1 MKLKKFFA
9 GVLAAAMMLTVGATA
24 ALATEPSITAPNN
37 KTISVKDATGNA
49 KMFKTGDA
57 TLTLTKSLEV
67 KNGTAP
73 DEMEFTFSVADSS
86 NTAVAGAT
94 TAAKFEAGQDKEI
107 KAFVAGKTYTA
118 GFTVDIEKLLGET
131 KKKTVGEYTYTLSED
146 TVKYPGVSA
155 NDSALTMK
163 ITVVNQLDEQKQPIA
178 NSYGYYVALY
188 RGGNKIEAKD
198 AFKNTYDSKSLI
210 LSKTV
215 HGALADLSKDFTFTI
230 KFTKDTSVEANNLY
244 KGPQVGTLG
253 NNVSIK
259 LAGTETTPLA
269 ANTYL
274 ELDKPY
280 TVSLRHNGSLELS
293 NLPAGIKYEVFED
306 GSEVS
311 GSDVVLNT
319 TNTSGQNVKYV
330 VTVKDANQSAVSFSG
345 NTVSGQINKE
355 NPANVTTAFHNTNN
369 AEPDM
374 GVVLDNA
381 PYIAM
386 LAIVAIGGVALMLN
400 KRRRDEE

>member
-24 ALATEPSITAPNN
+24 AFATAPDKISVPKDENNKSEAKMFTQSDDDLELTKTLTVVEGTAPNSMDFSF
-37 KTISVKDATGNA
+37 TVVKQ
-49 KMFKTGDA
+49 
-57 TLTLTKSLEV
+57 
-67 KNGTAP
+67 GTATAI
-73 DEMEFTFSVADSS
+73 DGAASDAKFTTTDANPFVGP
-86 NTAVAGAT
+86 NKEYTAT
-94 TAAKFEAGQDKEI
+94 TTVQLATVLGTDKETI
-107 KAFVAGKTYTA
+107 
-118 GFTVDIEKLLGET
+118 
-131 KKKTVGEYTYTLSED
+131 GEYYYTITEN
-146 TVKYPGVSA
+146 TPAYPGVTPVH
-155 NDSALTMK
+155 DTLTMK
-163 ITVVNQLDEQKQPIA
+163 ITVVNATGEIGGG
-178 NSYGYYVALY
+178 YGYYVALY
-188 RGGNKIEAKD
+188 RSNSDGTTEKVEAKN
-198 AFKNTYDSKSLI
+198 AFSNTYNSKNLT

-215 HGALADLSKDFTFTI
+215 HGALADLNKDFTFTI
-230 KFTKDTSVEANNLY
+230 KFTKDTGVDANNLY
-244 KGPQVGTLG
+244 MGPQVGTLG
-253 NNVSIK
+253 TNVSIK
-259 LAGTETTPLA
+259 PEGTATTPLA

-293 NLPAGIKYEVFED
+293 NLPAGIRYEVFEN

-330 VTVKDANQSAVSFSG
+330 VTVEDADQNAVTFSG
-345 NTVSGQINKE
+345 ITVSGQINKE
-355 NPANVTTAFHNTNN
+355 SPANVTTAFHNTNN

>member
-24 ALATEPSITAPNN
+24 AFATTPD
-37 KTISVKDATGNA
+37 TISVKKDGSETDA
-49 KMFKTGDA
+49 KMFTESDDD
-57 TLTLTKSLEV
+57 LVLTKTLHVV
-67 KNGTAP
+67 KGTAP
-73 DEMEFTFSVADSS
+73 DSMTFSFTVVKQGETTAINGAAS
-86 NTAVAGAT
+86 NAVFIATQDEPFVGPNKDYTAT
-94 TAAKFEAGQDKEI
+94 TTVQLATVLGNNKDK
-107 KAFVAGKTYTA
+107 
-118 GFTVDIEKLLGET
+118 
-131 KKKTVGEYTYTLSED
+131 VGEYSYTITES
-146 TVKYPGVSA
+146 TPAYPGVTPV
-155 NDSALTMK
+155 DSTLTMK

-188 RGGNKIEAKD
+188 RDNKKVEAKD
-198 AFKNTYDSKSLI
+198 AFKNSYDSKSLT

-215 HGALADLSKDFTFTI
+215 HGALADLKKDFTFTI
-230 KFTKDTSVEANNLY
+230 KFTKDTTTAAITNEMY
-244 KGPQVGTLG
+244 RGPQVGTLG
-253 NNVSIK
+253 DNVSIK
-259 LAGTETTPLA
+259 PEGTATTPLA

-319 TNTSGQNVKYV
+319 TNTSGQSVKYV
-330 VTVKDANQSAVSFSG
+330 VTVKDADQNAVSFSN

>member
-24 ALATEPSITAPNN
+24 AFATTPDSQ
-37 KTISVKDATGNA
+37 KDGSETDA
-49 KMFKTGDA
+49 KMFTESDDD
-57 TLTLTKSLEV
+57 LVLTKTLHVV
-67 KNGTAP
+67 KGTAP
-73 DEMEFTFSVADSS
+73 DSMTFSFTVVKQGETTAINGAAS
-86 NTAVAGAT
+86 NAVFTATQDEPFVGPNKDYTAT
-94 TAAKFEAGQDKEI
+94 TTVQLATVLGNNKDK
-107 KAFVAGKTYTA
+107 
-118 GFTVDIEKLLGET
+118 
-131 KKKTVGEYTYTLSED
+131 VGEYSYTITES
-146 TVKYPGVSA
+146 TPAYPGVTPVD
-155 NDSALTMK
+155 DSTLTMK

-188 RGGNKIEAKD
+188 RDNKKVEAKD
-198 AFKNTYDSKSLI
+198 AFKNSYDSKSLT

-215 HGALADLSKDFTFTI
+215 HGALADLKKDFTFTI
-230 KFTKDTSVEANNLY
+230 KFTKDTTTATITNEMY
-244 KGPQVGTLG
+244 RGPQVGTLG
-253 NNVSIK
+253 DNVSIK
-259 LAGTETTPLA
+259 LASTGTTPLT

-319 TNTSGQNVKYV
+319 TNTSGQSVKYV
-330 VTVKDANQSAVSFSG
+330 VTVKDADQNAVSFSNN

>member
-24 ALATEPSITAPNN
+24 AFATGPSN
-37 KTISVKDATGNA
+37 KTISVKDNDGNA
-49 KMFKTGDA
+49 KMFQTGDA
-57 TLTLTKSLEV
+57 SLTLTKSLEV

-73 DEMEFTFSVADSS
+73 NKMEFTFSVADSG

-94 TAAKFEAGQDKEI
+94 TAAKFEAGQDKDI
-107 KAFVAGKTYTA
+107 KAFVASKTYTA
-118 GFTVDIEKLLGET
+118 NFTVDIEKLLGDT
-131 KKKTVGEYTYTLSED
+131 KKNTVGEYTYTLSED

-163 ITVVNQLDEQKQPIA
+163 ITVVNQLNDQKQPIP

-188 RGGNKIEAKD
+188 RDNKKVEAKD
-198 AFKNTYDSKSLI
+198 AFKNSYDSKSLI

-215 HGALADLSKDFTFTI
+215 HGALGDLSKPFTFKITFNKNHDI
-230 KFTKDTSVEANNLY
+230 TDASGLY
-244 KGPQVGTLG
+244 KGPQLPTNLDSVT
-253 NNVSIK
+253 VSGK
-259 LAGTETTPLA
+259 NGGD
-269 ANTYL
+269 YL
-274 ELDKPY
+274 TIGEEY
-280 TVSLRHNGSLELS
+280 TVTMKHGQSLTFT
-293 NLPAGIKYEVFED
+293 NLPAGVEYVVKED
-306 GSEVS
+306 GSEAGADGVTLTCTNDAGNTVKYDVSVKNANGENVGFDSNKATVS
-311 GSDVVLNT
+311 GSI
-319 TNTSGQNVKYV
+319 
-330 VTVKDANQSAVSFSG
+330 SAD
-345 NTVSGQINKE
+345 
-355 NPANVTTAFHNTNN
+355 VTTAFHNTNN

>member
-24 ALATEPSITAPNN
+24 AFATEPSN
-37 KTISVKDATGNA
+37 KTISVKDNDGNA
-49 KMFKTGDA
+49 KMFQMGDA

-73 DEMEFTFSVADSS
+73 NEMEFTFSVADSS

-94 TAAKFEAGQDKEI
+94 TAAKFEAGQDEEI

-118 GFTVDIEKLLGET
+118 NFTVNIEKLLGDT
-131 KKKTVGEYTYTLSED
+131 KKNTVGEYTYTLSED

-163 ITVVNQLDEQKQPIA
+163 ITVVNQLNDQKQPIA

-198 AFKNTYDSKSLI
+198 AFKNSYDSKSLT

-215 HGALADLSKDFTFTI
+215 HGALGNLSKDFTFKI
-230 KFTKDTSVEANNLY
+230 KFTKADALQNNTDTGLY
-244 KGPQVGTLG
+244 KGPQVAELSNTATLKDGTTAISQ
-253 NNVSIK
+253 N
-259 LAGTETTPLA
+259 A
-269 ANTYL
+269 YL
-274 ELDKPY
+274 ELDKEY
-280 TVSLRHNGSLELS
+280 TVTLRHNDSLKLS
-293 NLPAGIKYEVFED
+293 NLPAGIKYEIYED
-306 GSEVS
+306 GSQVEA
-311 GSDVVLNT
+311 GAVVVT
-319 TNTSGQNVKYV
+319 VDNVKYT
-330 VTVKDANQSAVSFSG
+330 VTVTD
-345 NTVSGQINKE
+345 
-355 NPANVTTAFHNTNN
+355 TAFDTTETTKIKGTVNNTDVTAAFQNTNPDS
-369 AEPDM
+369 PDM

-386 LAIVAIGGVALMLN
+386 LAVVAIGGVALMLN

>member
-24 ALATEPSITAPNN
+24 AFAE
-37 KTISVKDATGNA
+37 TISVKKDGSENDA

-86 NTAVAGAT
+86 STAVAGAT

-118 GFTVDIEKLLGET
+118 NFTVDIEKLLGDT
-131 KKKTVGEYTYTLSED
+131 KKNTVGEYTYTISEND
-146 TVKYPGVSA
+146 TQIPGITKDD
-155 NDSALTMK
+155 NELTLK
-163 ITVVNQLDEQKQPIA
+163 VTVVNATGEIGGG
-178 NSYGYYVALY
+178 YGYYAALY
-188 RGGNKIEAKD
+188 RGGKKIEATD
-198 AFKNTYDSKSLI
+198 AFHNTYNANSLT

-215 HGALADLSKDFTFTI
+215 HGSLGSLAEDFSFII
-230 KFTKDTSVEANNLY
+230 KFLPESDAVAGMY
-244 KGPQVGTLG
+244 KGPQVGTVG
-253 NNVSIK
+253 TDVSIDGK
-259 LAGTETTPLA
+259 DTGDYLNLNTE
-269 ANTYL
+269 
-274 ELDKPY
+274 Y
-280 TVSLRHNGSLELS
+280 TVTLKHGKSLNFS
-293 NLPAGIKYEVFED
+293 NLPAGIKYEVYEK
-306 GSEVS
+306 GSAFNAEKNAVTK
-311 GSDVVLNT
+311 DEYTVVVRESTDANSTAIAFDT
-319 TNTSGQNVKYV
+319 TDKN
-330 VTVKDANQSAVSFSG
+330 TVKGSVG
-345 NTVSGQINKE
+345 T
-355 NPANVTTAFHNTNN
+355 ANVTTAFHNTH
-369 AEPDM
+369 EGQPDM

>member
-24 ALATEPSITAPNN
+24 AFATEPSN
-37 KTISVKDATGNA
+37 KTISVKDNDGNA
-49 KMFKTGDA
+49 KMFQTGDT

-73 DEMEFTFSVADSS
+73 NEMEFTFSVADSS

-94 TAAKFEAGQDKEI
+94 TAAKFEAGQDKKI

-118 GFTVDIEKLLGET
+118 NFTVDIEKLLGDT
-131 KKKTVGEYTYTLSED
+131 KKNTVGEYTYTLSED

-163 ITVVNQLDEQKQPIA
+163 ITVVNQLNDQKQPIA

-198 AFKNTYDSKSLI
+198 AFKNSYDSKSLT

-215 HGALADLSKDFTFTI
+215 HGALGNLSKDFTFKI
-230 KFTKDTSVEANNLY
+230 KFTKADALQNNTDTGLY
-244 KGPQVGTLG
+244 KGPQVAELSNTATLKDGTTAISQ
-253 NNVSIK
+253 N
-259 LAGTETTPLA
+259 A
-269 ANTYL
+269 YL
-274 ELDKPY
+274 ELDKEY
-280 TVSLRHNGSLELS
+280 TVTLRHNDSLKLS
-293 NLPAGIKYEVFED
+293 NLPAGIKYEIYED
-306 GSEVS
+306 GSQVEA
-311 GSDVVLNT
+311 GAVVVT
-319 TNTSGQNVKYV
+319 VDNVKYT
-330 VTVKDANQSAVSFSG
+330 VTVTD
-345 NTVSGQINKE
+345 
-355 NPANVTTAFHNTNN
+355 TAFDTTETTKIKGTVNNTDVTAAFQNTNPDS
-369 AEPDM
+369 PDM

>member
-24 ALATEPSITAPNN
+24 AFATEPSN
-37 KTISVKDATGNA
+37 KTISVKDNDGNA
-49 KMFKTGDA
+49 KMFQTGDA

-73 DEMEFTFSVADSS
+73 NEMEFTFSVADSS

-94 TAAKFEAGQDKEI
+94 TAAKFEAGQDEEI

-118 GFTVDIEKLLGET
+118 NFTVNIEKLLGDT
-131 KKKTVGEYTYTLSED
+131 KKNTVGEYTYTLSED

-163 ITVVNQLDEQKQPIA
+163 ITVVNQLNDQKQPIA

-198 AFKNTYDSKSLI
+198 AFKNSYDSKSLT

-215 HGALADLSKDFTFTI
+215 HGALGNLSKDFTFKI
-230 KFTKDTSVEANNLY
+230 KFTKADALQNNTDTGLY
-244 KGPQVGTLG
+244 KGPQVAELSNTATLKDGTTAISQ
-253 NNVSIK
+253 N
-259 LAGTETTPLA
+259 A
-269 ANTYL
+269 YL
-274 ELDKPY
+274 ELDKEY
-280 TVSLRHNGSLELS
+280 TVTLRHNDSLKLS
-293 NLPAGIKYEVFED
+293 NLPAGIKYEIYED
-306 GSEVS
+306 DSQVENS
-311 GSDVVLNT
+311 AVVVT
-319 TNTSGQNVKYV
+319 VDNVKYT
-330 VTVKDANQSAVSFSG
+330 VTVTDTTFDA
-345 NTVSGQINKE
+345 KE
-355 NPANVTTAFHNTNN
+355 PTKIKGEVGSTDVTTAFQNTNPDS
-369 AEPDM
+369 PDM